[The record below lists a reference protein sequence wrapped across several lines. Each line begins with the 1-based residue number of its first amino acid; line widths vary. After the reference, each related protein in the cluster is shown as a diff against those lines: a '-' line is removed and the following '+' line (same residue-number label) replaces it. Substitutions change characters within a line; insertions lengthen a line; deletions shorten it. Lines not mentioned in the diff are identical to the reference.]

1 MESLIDL
8 DYNSDDLCIYL
19 YLINSIIKEKDFKPY
34 FYVNSTDKE
43 QILEFLKDYEKKHKL
58 NSEISKMIEN
68 IETVKKI
75 VFDENYQEKELS
87 KVTVKYPNN
96 VKTVREILMEFE
108 RLYEYDIPFVRRYLI
123 DNSVIPTSTW
133 DFDNNKKIDNKI
145 PDFKTVSFDIEV
157 YCNKEPNPKKDPIIM
172 ASFSSKDFNTVVST
186 KKFDHEKLEY
196 VKDEKEL
203 IKRIIEILKDYDIIY
218 TYNGDNF
225 DFPYLKKRAESFGLE
240 LKLGKNDEKIKITK
254 GGMNSKS
261 YIPGRVHI
269 DLYPIARRLLNLTK
283 YRLENVTEALFDVK
297 KVDVGHE
304 NIPKMWD
311 NLDETLVEYSH
322 QDAYYTQRIGEQFLP
337 LEIMFSRVV
346 NQSLYDIN
354 RMSSSQMVEYLLLKN
369 SYKMGVIAPNRPS
382 GKEYQKRIRSSYEG
396 GYVKEPLKGIHEDIV
411 SMDFLSLYP
420 SIIMSHN
427 LSPETI
433 DCTCCSDEE
442 NGENEEILGHKFCKK
457 SIGIIPKT
465 LMDLINRRKKVKKVL
480 REKAEKGEFDE
491 EYQILDYEQRSI
503 KVLANSHYG
512 YLAFPMARWYS
523 RDCAEITTHLG
534 RQYIQKTIEEAENFG
549 FKVIYADTDGF
560 YSKWADDKEKLSKD
574 ELLEKTRE
582 FLKNINNTLPGE
594 MELEFEGYFKRGIF
608 VTKKKYAL
616 IDENE
621 KITVK
626 GLEVVR
632 RDWSNVS
639 KNTQKNV
646 LNALLKEGSVENAKK
661 VIQDTIKELKDGK
674 VNNEDLLIH
683 TQLTKRIEDYKTT
696 APHVEVAKKI
706 LKSGN
711 RVNVG
716 DVISYIITSGNKS
729 ISERAEILEN
739 AKNYDTNYYIENQ
752 ILPPVIRLM
761 EALGITKDELK
772 DSKKQYTLHHFL
784 K

>member
-1 MESLIDL
+1 M
-8 DYNSDDLCIYL
+8 
-19 YLINSIIKEKDFKPY
+19 
-34 FYVNSTDKE
+34 
-43 QILEFLKDYEKKHKL
+43 
-58 NSEISKMIEN
+58 
-68 IETVKKI
+68 
-75 VFDENYQEKELS
+75 
-87 KVTVKYPNN
+87 
-96 VKTVREILMEFE
+96 
-108 RLYEYDIPFVRRYLI
+108 
-123 DNSVIPTSTW
+123 
-133 DFDNNKKIDNKI
+133 
-145 PDFKTVSFDIEV
+145 SF
-157 YCNKEPNPKKDPIIM
+157 
-172 ASFSSKDFNTVVST
+172 
-186 KKFDHEKLEY
+186 
-196 VKDEKEL
+196 
-203 IKRIIEILKDYDIIY
+203 
-218 TYNGDNF
+218 
-225 DFPYLKKRAESFGLE
+225 
-240 LKLGKNDEKIKITK
+240 
-254 GGMNSKS
+254 
-261 YIPGRVHI
+261 
-269 DLYPIARRLLNLTK
+269 
-283 YRLENVTEALFDVK
+283 
-297 KVDVGHE
+297 
-304 NIPKMWD
+304 
-311 NLDETLVEYSH
+311 
-322 QDAYYTQRIGEQFLP
+322 
-337 LEIMFSRVV
+337 
-346 NQSLYDIN
+346 
-354 RMSSSQMVEYLLLKN
+354 
-369 SYKMGVIAPNRPS
+369 
-382 GKEYQKRIRSSYEG
+382 
-396 GYVKEPLKGIHEDIV
+396 
-411 SMDFLSLYP
+411 
-420 SIIMSHN
+420 
-427 LSPETI
+427 
-433 DCTCCSDEE
+433 
-442 NGENEEILGHKFCKK
+442 
-457 SIGIIPKT
+457 
-465 LMDLINRRKKVKKVL
+465 
-480 REKAEKGEFDE
+480 
-491 EYQILDYEQRSI
+491 
-503 KVLANSHYG
+503 
-512 YLAFPMARWYS
+512 
-523 RDCAEITTHLG
+523 LG

-560 YSKWADDKEKLSKD
+560 YSKWADDKEKLSKY

-711 RVNVG
+711 RVNTG

>member
-19 YLINSIIKEKDFKPY
+19 YLLNNIIKEKDFKPY
-34 FYVNSTDKE
+34 FYINSTDNEK
-43 QILEFLKDYEKKHKL
+43 ILEFLKDYEKKHNL
-58 NSEISKMIEN
+58 NSEITKMIEK

-75 VFDENYQEKELS
+75 VFDENYQEKEIS

-123 DNSVIPTSTW
+123 DNNIIPTSNW
-133 DFDNNKKIDNKI
+133 DFETNSLIDNKI
-145 PDFKTVSFDIEV
+145 PEFKTVSFDIEV
-157 YCNKEPNPKKDPIIM
+157 YCHKAPEPKTDPIIM

-186 KKFDHEKLEY
+186 KKFDHDKLEY

-225 DFPYLKKRAESFGLE
+225 DFPYLKKRAEIFGLD

-254 GGMNSKS
+254 GGINSKS

-283 YRLENVTEALFDVK
+283 YRLENVTEALFGIK

-311 NLDETLVEYSH
+311 SLDKTLVEYSH
-322 QDAYYTQRIGEQFLP
+322 QDAYYTQKMGEQFLP

-369 SYKMGVIAPNRPS
+369 SYNKGVIAPNKPS

-396 GYVKEPLKGIHEDIV
+396 GYVKEPIKGIHEDIV

-433 DCTCCSDEE
+433 DCDCCNDE
-442 NGENEEILGHKFCKK
+442 ENEEILGHKFCKK
-457 SIGIIPKT
+457 NIGIIPKT
-465 LMDLINRRKKVKKVL
+465 LMDLIDRRKKVKKIL
-480 REKAEKGEFDE
+480 KEKAEKEEFDE
-491 EYQILDYEQRSI
+491 EYQILDYEQKSI

-534 RQYIQKTIEEAENFG
+534 RKYIQKTIEEAENFG

-560 YSKWADDKEKLSKD
+560 YSKWENGEKLTKN
-574 ELLEKTRE
+574 ELLEKTKE
-582 FLKNINNTLPGE
+582 FLKTINDELPGE

-639 KNTQKNV
+639 KNTQRNV

-661 VIQDTIKELKDGK
+661 VIQDTIKELKNGN
-674 VNNEDLLIH
+674 VNKEDLLIH

-696 APHVEVAKKI
+696 SPHVEVAKKI

-711 RVNVG
+711 RVNIG

-729 ISERAEILEN
+729 ISERAEPIET
-739 AKNYDTNYYIENQ
+739 AKDYDTNYYIENQ

>member
-8 DYNSDDLCIYL
+8 DYNSEDLCIYL
-19 YLINSIIKEKDFKPY
+19 YLLNEIIKEKDFKPY
-34 FYVNSTDKE
+34 FYINSTDKE
-43 QILEFLKDYEKKHKL
+43 RILEFLKDYEKKHNL
-58 NSEISKMIEN
+58 DSEITKMIEK

-87 KVTVKYPNN
+87 KITVKYPNN
-96 VKTVREILMEFE
+96 IKTVREILMEFE
-108 RLYEYDIPFVRRYLI
+108 KLYEYDIPFIKRYLI
-123 DNSVIPTSTW
+123 DNSVIPTSNW
-133 DFDNNKKIDNKI
+133 DFENNSLIDNKI
-145 PDFKTVSFDIEV
+145 PEFKTVSFDIEV
-157 YCNKEPNPKKDPIIM
+157 YCNKEPDPKKDPIIM
-172 ASFSSKDFNTVVST
+172 ASFSSKDHNVVVST
-186 KKFDHEKLEY
+186 KKFDHDKLEY

-225 DFPYLKKRAESFGLE
+225 DFPYLKKRAEVFGLE

-254 GGMNSKS
+254 GGINSKS

-311 NLDETLVEYSH
+311 NLDETLVEYSY
-322 QDAYYTQRIGEQFLP
+322 QDAYYTQKIGEQFLP

-369 SYKMGVIAPNRPS
+369 SYNKGVIAPNRPS

-433 DCTCCSDEE
+433 DCTCCDNE
-442 NGENEEILGHKFCKK
+442 ENEEILGHKFCKK
-457 SIGIIPKT
+457 TIGIIPKT
-465 LMDLINRRKKVKKVL
+465 LMDLIDRRKSVKKIL
-480 REKAEKGEFDE
+480 KEKAENKEFDE

-560 YSKWADDKEKLSKD
+560 YSKWADGKKLTRD
-574 ELLEKTRE
+574 ELLEKTKT
-582 FLKNINNTLPGE
+582 FLKNINDKLPGE

-639 KNTQKNV
+639 KNTQKSV

-661 VIQDTIKELKDGK
+661 VIQDTIKELKNGNVK
-674 VNNEDLLIH
+674 KEDLLIH

-696 APHVEVAKKI
+696 SPHVEVAKKI
-706 LKSGN
+706 IKSGN
-711 RVNVG
+711 RVNIG
-716 DVISYIITSGNKS
+716 EVISYIITSGNKS
-729 ISERAEILEN
+729 ISERAEPIET
-739 AKNYDTNYYIENQ
+739 AKDYDTNYYIENQ